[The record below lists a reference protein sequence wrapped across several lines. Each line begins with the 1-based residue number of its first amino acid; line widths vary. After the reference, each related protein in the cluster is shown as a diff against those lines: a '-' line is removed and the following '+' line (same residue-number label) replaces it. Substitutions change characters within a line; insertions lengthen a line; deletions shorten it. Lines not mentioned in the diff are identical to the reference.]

1 MHVEDDTYPYRF
13 AEQKQIMKAM
23 NLYILSRAEGAGR
36 FSKLARE
43 LTGSAYEKQYSVH
56 EVESLRSLTE
66 GIASVLRSSA
76 EERENWISHLD
87 GFYFSFT
94 IAHISKEF
102 DLLKISGDGDAVLN
116 IELKSENVEES
127 RILKQLS
134 QNRYYLSHI
143 SRSIYSF
150 TYVMETD
157 TVYSLNDRGYMRVC
171 RMEDLADVL
180 CRPAFSEYVEKD
192 LDQYFRASDYLISP
206 AAEPDRFLSGSYFL
220 TNQQAEFKRRIQEV
234 FSGTGTDTGCPVI
247 AVKGTAGTGKT
258 LLLFDLAMTLSKK
271 KRVLLV
277 TGGTLQKGHK
287 VLDERLKNVFIRTAD
302 SFTEAEEWD
311 YLFLDEANRISES
324 AFKRIMEYVQN
335 LRIPSIMAYDP
346 HVLTDTYGRLAEAE
360 KRITNHSTLL
370 LEFTGNIRINRPIFS
385 FLQNLFHTK
394 EKARNVDYS
403 CVDVLYA
410 GNREDA
416 EEILSYYREKGYRW
430 ITLPGEDAEICGG
443 IGAEEIVGNEFDSIL
458 LVLDSRFY
466 YDDEKRLRYRGEA
479 AEEALGLLYE
489 GISRT
494 RERLCILV
502 LEDEKLFDHILS
514 VREL

>member
-1 MHVEDDTYPYRF
+1 
-13 AEQKQIMKAM
+13 MKAM
-23 NLYILSRAEGAGR
+23 NLYLLSRAAGGDR
-36 FSKLARE
+36 FSRLAGE
-43 LTGSAYEKQYSVH
+43 LTGSVYEKQYSAH
-56 EVESLRSLTE
+56 EAESLRSLTD
-66 GIASVLRSSA
+66 GIASVLKYRA
-76 EERENWISHLD
+76 EEGENWISHLD

-102 DLLKISGDGDAVLN
+102 DLLKISGDGEAVLN
-116 IELKSENVEES
+116 IELKSENIEES

-220 TNQQAEFKRRIQEV
+220 TNQQAEFKRRILEV
-234 FSGTGTDTGCPVI
+234 FSETGTDTECPVI

-271 KRVLLV
+271 KRVLLI

-302 SFTEAEEWD
+302 SFTEGEKWD
-311 YLFLDEANRISES
+311 YLFLDEANRIPEEV
-324 AFKRIMEYVQN
+324 FKQIMEYVQKM
-335 LRIPSIMAYDP
+335 RIPGIMAYDP
-346 HVLTDTYGRLAEAE
+346 HVLTDAYGKLAEAE
-360 KRITNHSTLL
+360 KRIIHYSTLL

-394 EKARNVDYS
+394 EKARSVDYS
-403 CVDVLYA
+403 CIDVLYA
-410 GNREDA
+410 GNREEA
-416 EEILSYYREKGYRW
+416 EAILSYYREKGYRK
-430 ITLPGEDAEICGG
+430 ITLPGEDTRICEG
-443 IGAEEIVGNEFDSIL
+443 IGEEEIVGNEFDCIM
-458 LVLDSRFY
+458 LVMDSRFY
-466 YDDEKRLRYRGEA
+466 YDSDKRLRCRGEA
-479 AEEALGLLYE
+479 AEEAPGLLYE
-489 GISRT
+489 AISRT

-502 LEDEKLFDHILS
+502 LEDEKLFDRILS
-514 VREL
+514 VRSL

>member
-1 MHVEDDTYPYRF
+1 
-13 AEQKQIMKAM
+13 MKAM
-23 NLYILSRAEGAGR
+23 NLYLLSRAAGGDR
-36 FSKLARE
+36 FSRLAGE
-43 LTGSAYEKQYSVH
+43 LTGSVYEKQYSAH
-56 EVESLRSLTE
+56 EAESLRSLTD
-66 GIASVLRSSA
+66 GIASVLRKRA
-76 EERENWISHLD
+76 EEGENWISHLD

-102 DLLKISGDGDAVLN
+102 DLLKISGDGEAVLN
-116 IELKSENVEES
+116 IELKSENIEES

-220 TNQQAEFKRRIQEV
+220 TNQQAEFKRRILEV
-234 FSGTGTDTGCPVI
+234 FSETGTDTECPVI

-271 KRVLLV
+271 KRVLLI

-302 SFTEAEEWD
+302 SFTEGEKWD
-311 YLFLDEANRISES
+311 YLFLDEANRIPEEV
-324 AFKRIMEYVQN
+324 FKQIMEYVQKM
-335 LRIPSIMAYDP
+335 RIHGIMAYDP
-346 HVLTDTYGRLAEAE
+346 HVLTDAYGKLAEAE
-360 KRITNHSTLL
+360 KRIIHYSTLL

-394 EKARNVDYS
+394 EKARSVDYS
-403 CVDVLYA
+403 CIDVLYA
-410 GNREDA
+410 GNREEA
-416 EEILSYYREKGYRW
+416 EAILSYYREKGYRK
-430 ITLPGEDAEICGG
+430 ITLPGEDTRICEG
-443 IGAEEIVGNEFDSIL
+443 IGEEEIVGNEFDCIM
-458 LVLDSRFY
+458 LVMDSRFY
-466 YDDEKRLRYRGEA
+466 YDSDKRLRCRGEA
-479 AEEALGLLYE
+479 AEEAPGLLYE
-489 GISRT
+489 AISRT

-502 LEDEKLFDHILS
+502 LEDEKLFDRILS
-514 VREL
+514 VRTL

>member
-1 MHVEDDTYPYRF
+1 
-13 AEQKQIMKAM
+13 
-23 NLYILSRAEGAGR
+23 
-36 FSKLARE
+36 
-43 LTGSAYEKQYSVH
+43 
-56 EVESLRSLTE
+56 
-66 GIASVLRSSA
+66 
-76 EERENWISHLD
+76 
-87 GFYFSFT
+87 
-94 IAHISKEF
+94 
-102 DLLKISGDGDAVLN
+102 
-116 IELKSENVEES
+116 
-127 RILKQLS
+127 
-134 QNRYYLSHI
+134 
-143 SRSIYSF
+143 
-150 TYVMETD
+150 
-157 TVYSLNDRGYMRVC
+157 
-171 RMEDLADVL
+171 
-180 CRPAFSEYVEKD
+180 
-192 LDQYFRASDYLISP
+192 
-206 AAEPDRFLSGSYFL
+206 
-220 TNQQAEFKRRIQEV
+220 
-234 FSGTGTDTGCPVI
+234 
-247 AVKGTAGTGKT
+247 
-258 LLLFDLAMTLSKK
+258 
-271 KRVLLV
+271 
-277 TGGTLQKGHK
+277 
-287 VLDERLKNVFIRTAD
+287 

-311 YLFLDEANRISES
+311 YLFLDEANRISEA
-324 AFKRIMEYVQN
+324 AFKRIMEYVQK

-360 KRITNHSTLL
+360 KRIIHYSTLL

-416 EEILSYYREKGYRW
+416 EEILSYYREKGYRG
-430 ITLPGEDAEICGG
+430 ITLPGEDTEICGG
-443 IGAEEIVGNEFDSIL
+443 IGEEEIVGNEFDCIL

>member
-1 MHVEDDTYPYRF
+1 
-13 AEQKQIMKAM
+13 MKAM
-23 NLYILSRAEGAGR
+23 NLYLLSRAAGGDR
-36 FSKLARE
+36 FSRLAGE
-43 LTGSAYEKQYSVH
+43 LTGSVYEKQYSAH
-56 EVESLRSLTE
+56 EAESLRSLTD
-66 GIASVLRSSA
+66 GIASVLKCRA
-76 EERENWISHLD
+76 EGGKNWISHLD

-102 DLLKISGDGDAVLN
+102 DLLKISGDGEAVLN
-116 IELKSENVEES
+116 IELKSENIEES

-220 TNQQAEFKRRIQEV
+220 TNQQAEFKRRILEV
-234 FSGTGTDTGCPVI
+234 FSETGTDTECPVI

-271 KRVLLV
+271 KRVLLI

-302 SFTEAEEWD
+302 SFTEGEKWD
-311 YLFLDEANRISES
+311 YLFLDEANRIPEEV
-324 AFKRIMEYVQN
+324 FKQIMEYVQKM
-335 LRIPSIMAYDP
+335 RIHGIMAYDP
-346 HVLTDTYGRLAEAE
+346 HVLTDAYGKLAEAE
-360 KRITNHSTLL
+360 KRIIHYSTLL

-394 EKARNVDYS
+394 EKARSVDYS
-403 CVDVLYA
+403 CIDVLYA
-410 GNREDA
+410 GNREEA
-416 EEILSYYREKGYRW
+416 EAILSYYREKGYRK
-430 ITLPGEDAEICGG
+430 ITLPGEDTRICEG
-443 IGAEEIVGNEFDSIL
+443 IGEEEIVGNEFDCIM
-458 LVLDSRFY
+458 LVMDSRFY
-466 YDDEKRLRYRGEA
+466 YDSDKRLRCRGEA
-479 AEEALGLLYE
+479 AEEAPGLLYE
-489 GISRT
+489 AISRT

-502 LEDEKLFDHILS
+502 LEDEKLFDRILS
-514 VREL
+514 VRTL

>member
-1 MHVEDDTYPYRF
+1 
-13 AEQKQIMKAM
+13 MKAM
-23 NLYILSRAEGAGR
+23 NLYLLSRAAGGDR
-36 FSKLARE
+36 FSRLARE
-43 LTGSAYEKQYSVH
+43 LTGSVYEKQYSIH
-56 EVESLRSLTE
+56 EAESLRSLTD
-66 GIASVLRSSA
+66 GIASVLKCRA
-76 EERENWISHLD
+76 EGGKNWISHLD

-102 DLLKISGDGDAVLN
+102 DLLKISGDGEAVLN

-220 TNQQAEFKRRIQEV
+220 TNQQAEFKRRILEV
-234 FSGTGTDTGCPVI
+234 FSETGTDTECPVI

-271 KRVLLV
+271 KRVLLI

-302 SFTEAEEWD
+302 SFTEGEKWD
-311 YLFLDEANRISES
+311 YLFLDEANRIPEEV
-324 AFKRIMEYVQN
+324 FKQIMEYVQKM
-335 LRIPSIMAYDP
+335 RIHGIMAYDP
-346 HVLTDTYGRLAEAE
+346 HVLTDAYGKLAEAE
-360 KRITNHSTLL
+360 KRIIHYSTLL

-394 EKARNVDYS
+394 EKARSVDYS
-403 CVDVLYA
+403 CIDVLYA
-410 GNREDA
+410 GNREEA
-416 EEILSYYREKGYRW
+416 EAILSYYREKGYRK
-430 ITLPGEDAEICGG
+430 ITLPGEDTRICEG
-443 IGAEEIVGNEFDSIL
+443 IGEEEIVGNEFDCIM
-458 LVLDSRFY
+458 LVMDSRFY
-466 YDDEKRLRYRGEA
+466 YDSDKRLRCRGEA
-479 AEEALGLLYE
+479 AEEAPGLLYE
-489 GISRT
+489 AISRT

-502 LEDEKLFDHILS
+502 LEDEKLFDRILS
-514 VREL
+514 VRTL

>member
-1 MHVEDDTYPYRF
+1 
-13 AEQKQIMKAM
+13 MKAM
-23 NLYILSRAEGAGR
+23 NLYLLSRAAGGDR
-36 FSKLARE
+36 FSRLAGE
-43 LTGSAYEKQYSVH
+43 LTGSVYEKQYSAH
-56 EVESLRSLTE
+56 EVESLRSLTDE
-66 GIASVLRSSA
+66 IASVLRGRA
-76 EERENWISHLD
+76 EEGENWISHLD

-102 DLLKISGDGDAVLN
+102 DLLKISGDGEAVLN
-116 IELKSENVEES
+116 IELKSENIEES

-220 TNQQAEFKRRIQEV
+220 TNQQAEFKRRILEV
-234 FSGTGTDTGCPVI
+234 FSETGTDTECPVI

-271 KRVLLV
+271 KRVLLI

-302 SFTEAEEWD
+302 SFTEGEKWD
-311 YLFLDEANRISES
+311 YLFLDEANRIPEEV
-324 AFKRIMEYVQN
+324 FKQIMEYVQKM
-335 LRIPSIMAYDP
+335 RIHGIMAYDP
-346 HVLTDTYGRLAEAE
+346 HVLTDAYGKLAEAE
-360 KRITNHSTLL
+360 KRIIHYSTLL

-394 EKARNVDYS
+394 EKARSVDYS
-403 CVDVLYA
+403 CIDVLYA
-410 GNREDA
+410 GNREEA
-416 EEILSYYREKGYRW
+416 EAILSYYREKGYRK
-430 ITLPGEDAEICGG
+430 ITLPGEDTRICEG
-443 IGAEEIVGNEFDSIL
+443 IGEEEIVGNEFDCIM
-458 LVLDSRFY
+458 LVMDSRFY
-466 YDDEKRLRYRGEA
+466 YDSDKRLRCRGEA
-479 AEEALGLLYE
+479 AEEAPGLLYE
-489 GISRT
+489 AISRT

-502 LEDEKLFDHILS
+502 LEDEKLFDRILS
-514 VREL
+514 VRTL

>member
-1 MHVEDDTYPYRF
+1 
-13 AEQKQIMKAM
+13 MKAM
-23 NLYILSRAEGAGR
+23 NLFLLSRAAGGDR

-56 EVESLRSLTE
+56 EAESLRSLTD
-66 GIASVLRSSA
+66 GIASVLRKRA
-76 EERENWISHLD
+76 EEGENWISHLD

-127 RILKQLS
+127 RIFKQLS

-143 SRSIYSF
+143 SRTIYSF

-157 TVYSLNDRGYMRVC
+157 TVYNLNDRGHMRVC
-171 RMEDLADVL
+171 SMEDLADVL
-180 CRPAFSEYVEKD
+180 CRPAFSGYVEKD

-220 TNQQAEFKRRIQEV
+220 TNQQAEFKRKILEV
-234 FSGTGTDTGCPVI
+234 FSESGAGSEYPVI

-271 KRVLLV
+271 KRVLLL
-277 TGGTLQKGHK
+277 TGGNLQKGHI
-287 VLDERLKNVFIRTAD
+287 VLDERLKNVFIRTDD
-302 SFTEAEEWD
+302 SFRENEEWD
-311 YLFLDEANRISES
+311 YLFLDEANRISEDGL
-324 AFKRIMEYVQN
+324 KRIMEYVGS
-335 LRIPSIMAYDP
+335 RGIPCIMAYDP
-346 HVLTDTYGRLAEAE
+346 HVLTDARGRLAEVE
-360 KRITNHSTLL
+360 KRILCYSTLL
-370 LEFTGNIRINRPIFS
+370 LEFTGNIRINRPMFS

-403 CVDVLYA
+403 CIDVLYA
-410 GNREDA
+410 ANGDDA
-416 EEILSYYREKGYRW
+416 AAILSYYREKGYRK
-430 ITLPGEDAEICGG
+430 ITLPGEGG
-443 IGAEEIVGNEFDSIL
+443 KFCAGLGEEEIVGNEFDCIL
-458 LVLDSRFY
+458 LILDSRFY
-466 YDDEKRLRYRGEA
+466 YDNEKRLRCRGEA
-479 AEEALGLLYE
+479 ADEALNLLYE

-494 RERLCILV
+494 RERLCIVV
-502 LEDEKLFDHILS
+502 LGDEELFDSILS

>member
-1 MHVEDDTYPYRF
+1 
-13 AEQKQIMKAM
+13 MKAM
-23 NLYILSRAEGAGR
+23 NLYLLSRAAGGDR

-43 LTGSAYEKQYSVH
+43 LTGSAYEIQYSAH
-56 EVESLRSLTE
+56 EAESLRALTD
-66 GIASVLRSSA
+66 GVAAVLKERA
-76 EERENWISHLD
+76 EEGEDWVCHLD

-102 DLLKISGDGDAVLN
+102 DLLKISEDGDAVLN

-127 RILKQLS
+127 RIQKQLS

-143 SRSIYSF
+143 SRTIYSF

-157 TVYSLNDRGYMRVC
+157 TVYNLNDRGHMRVC
-171 RMEDLADVL
+171 SMEDLADVL
-180 CRPAFSEYVEKD
+180 CRPAFSGYVEKD

-220 TNQQAEFKRRIQEV
+220 TNQQAEFKRKILEV
-234 FSGTGTDTGCPVI
+234 FSESGADTENPVI

-271 KRVLLV
+271 KRVLLL
-277 TGGTLQKGHK
+277 TGGNLQKGHI

-302 SFTEAEEWD
+302 SFRENEEWD
-311 YLFLDEANRISES
+311 YLFLDEANRISEDGL
-324 AFKRIMEYVQN
+324 KRIMEYVGS
-335 LRIPSIMAYDP
+335 RGIPCIMAYDP
-346 HVLTDTYGRLAEAE
+346 HVLTDARGRLAEVE
-360 KRITNHSTLL
+360 KRILCYSTLL
-370 LEFTGNIRINRPIFS
+370 LEFTGNIRINRPMFS

-403 CVDVLYA
+403 CIDVLYA
-410 GNREDA
+410 ANGDDA
-416 EEILSYYREKGYRW
+416 AAILSYYREKGYRK
-430 ITLPGEDAEICGG
+430 ITLPGEGG
-443 IGAEEIVGNEFDSIL
+443 KFCAGLGEEEIVGNEFDCIL
-458 LVLDSRFY
+458 LILDSRFY
-466 YDDEKRLRYRGEA
+466 YDNEKRLRCRGEA
-479 AEEALGLLYE
+479 ADEALNLLYE

-494 RERLCILV
+494 RERLCFVV
-502 LEDEKLFDHILS
+502 LGDEELFDSILS

>member
-1 MHVEDDTYPYRF
+1 
-13 AEQKQIMKAM
+13 MKAM
-23 NLYILSRAEGAGR
+23 NLYLLSRAVGGDR
-36 FSKLARE
+36 FSRMAGE
-43 LTGSAYEKQYSVH
+43 LTGSVYEKQYSAH
-56 EVESLRSLTE
+56 EAESLRSLTD
-66 GIASVLRSSA
+66 GIASVLKYRA
-76 EERENWISHLD
+76 EEGENWISHLD

-102 DLLKISGDGDAVLN
+102 DLLKISGDGEAVLN

-220 TNQQAEFKRRIQEV
+220 TNQQAEFKRRILEV
-234 FSGTGTDTGCPVI
+234 FSETGTDTECPVI

-271 KRVLLV
+271 KRVLLI

-302 SFTEAEEWD
+302 SFTEGEKWD
-311 YLFLDEANRISES
+311 YLFLDEANRISEEV
-324 AFKRIMEYVQN
+324 FKQIMEYVQKM
-335 LRIPSIMAYDP
+335 RIPGIMAYDP
-346 HVLTDTYGRLAEAE
+346 HVLTDAYGREEAEA
-360 KRITNHSTLL
+360 
-370 LEFTGNIRINRPIFS
+370 
-385 FLQNLFHTK
+385 
-394 EKARNVDYS
+394 
-403 CVDVLYA
+403 
-410 GNREDA
+410 
-416 EEILSYYREKGYRW
+416 ILSYYREKGYRK
-430 ITLPGEDAEICGG
+430 ITLPGEDTRICEG
-443 IGAEEIVGNEFDSIL
+443 IGEEEIVGNEFDCIM
-458 LVLDSRFY
+458 LVMDSRFY
-466 YDDEKRLRYRGEA
+466 YDSDKRLRCRGEA
-479 AEEALGLLYE
+479 AEEAPGLLYE
-489 GISRT
+489 AISRT

-502 LEDEKLFDHILS
+502 LEDEKLFDRILS
-514 VREL
+514 VRTL

>member
-1 MHVEDDTYPYRF
+1 
-13 AEQKQIMKAM
+13 MKAM
-23 NLYILSRAEGAGR
+23 NLYLLSRAVGGDR
-36 FSKLARE
+36 FSRMAGE
-43 LTGSAYEKQYSVH
+43 LTGSVYEKQYSAH
-56 EVESLRSLTE
+56 EAESLRSLTD
-66 GIASVLRSSA
+66 GIASVLKYRA
-76 EERENWISHLD
+76 EEGENWISHLD

-102 DLLKISGDGDAVLN
+102 DLLKISGDGEAVLN

-220 TNQQAEFKRRIQEV
+220 TNQQAEFKRR
-234 FSGTGTDTGCPVI
+234 T
-247 AVKGTAGTGKT
+247 
-258 LLLFDLAMTLSKK
+258 MTLSKK
-271 KRVLLV
+271 KRVLLI

-302 SFTEAEEWD
+302 SFTEGEKWD
-311 YLFLDEANRISES
+311 YLFLDEANRISEEV
-324 AFKRIMEYVQN
+324 FKQIMEYVQKM
-335 LRIPSIMAYDP
+335 RIPGIMAYDP
-346 HVLTDTYGRLAEAE
+346 HVLTDAYGKLAEAE
-360 KRITNHSTLL
+360 KRIIHYSTLL

-394 EKARNVDYS
+394 EKARSVDYS
-403 CVDVLYA
+403 CIDVLYA
-410 GNREDA
+410 GNREEA
-416 EEILSYYREKGYRW
+416 EAILSYYREKGYRK
-430 ITLPGEDAEICGG
+430 ITLPGEDTRICEG
-443 IGAEEIVGNEFDSIL
+443 IGEEEIVGNEFDCIM
-458 LVLDSRFY
+458 LVMDSRFY
-466 YDDEKRLRYRGEA
+466 YDSDKRLRCRGEA
-479 AEEALGLLYE
+479 AEEAPGLLYE
-489 GISRT
+489 AISRT

-502 LEDEKLFDHILS
+502 LEDEKLFDRILS
-514 VREL
+514 VRTL